1 MIRETPEKSISE
13 RLNDALSQLSPD
25 QLRFVALMQE
35 YKSKKDAADALRL
48 NPDTVYHWPKVVD
61 EALKLTELDAVEA
74 ARTLRRQSLFKAMMV
89 KRAGLDSDDERIRQG
104 AATEIIE
111 GELGKA
117 EQTVKG
123 DVAGVLV
130 LAIGGIDPAEDI

>member
-1 MIRETPEKSISE
+1 MTQETPEKSISE
-13 RLNDALSQLSPD
+13 RLSEALAQLSPD

-35 YKSKKDAADALRL
+35 YKSKKDAADALHL
-48 NPDTVYHWPKVVD
+48 NIDTVYHWPKVVD
-61 EALKLTELDAVEA
+61 EALRLTELDAVTA
-74 ARTLRRQSLFKAMMV
+74 ARTLRKQSLFKAMMV

-104 AATEIIE
+104 TATEIIE

-117 EQTVKG
+117 EQPIKG

-130 LAIGGIDPAEDI
+130 IELGGVSEEDF